1 LRSSNPPS
9 EPSSEQV
16 VAEIARDPAGAL
28 TAALPRIKRIVGSIG
43 RRQGLSPQD
52 VEDLDS
58 HVRLKLIENDY
69 ARLRAY
75 SGRSS
80 FETYL
85 LVCIQRLA
93 HDLRDKALGSWE
105 PSAEA
110 RRIGPHAVRLEILWV
125 RDGLSL
131 DECERTLK
139 PHFPALLRTEIE
151 EIAVRL
157 PVRSRRRQ
165 EGDEELERRPAA
177 TPLPDQ
183 RMEEREAFAHR
194 REILAALRAEVAK
207 LSSEDRL
214 LVSLRVESGL
224 KVSEIARQCAA
235 SLGLEQKALY
245 PRFEK
250 IFATLK
256 RGLAERGIRPEDALF
271 VLSLGGR
278 DEEELS

>member
-1 LRSSNPPS
+1 MRSSNPPS
-9 EPSSEQV
+9 DPSSEQV
-16 VAEIARDPAGAL
+16 VAEIARDPAGAF
-28 TAALPRIKRIVGSIG
+28 TAALPRIKKIVAYIG
-43 RRQGLSPQD
+43 RRQGLALQD
-52 VEDLDS
+52 VEELGA
-58 HVRLKLIENDY
+58 HVHLRLIENDY

-93 HDLRDKALGSWE
+93 HDLRDKELGSWE

-110 RRIGPHAVRLEILWV
+110 RRIGPHAVRLETLWV
-125 RDGLSL
+125 RDRLTL

-139 PHFPALLRTEIE
+139 PHFPALSRQEIE

-177 TPLPDQ
+177 TPLPDE
-183 RMEEREAFAHR
+183 RLEEREGFAAR
-194 REILAALRAEVAK
+194 REILAALCEEVAK
-207 LSSEDRL
+207 LPAEDRL
-214 LVSLRVESGL
+214 LVRLRVESGL
-224 KVSEIARQCAA
+224 KVAEIARHCGA
-235 SLGLEQKALY
+235 SLGFEQKALY

-271 VLSLGGR
+271 ALRLGGR
-278 DEEELS
+278 DDEELL